1 MMDAIGRTI
10 LAALIL
16 STVMRNMNDMIPNS
30 NLSKLLPVG
39 CSRTSLRGE
48 SDRPDLR
55 TRSPVFE
62 LLARKTHARRRSKV
76 RREDH
81 EQQMIRVD

>member
-30 NLSKLLPVG
+30 NLSNLLPGG
-39 CSRTSLRGE
+39 CSRTSRQVE
-48 SDRPDLR
+48 TDRPSLFP
-55 TRSPVFE
+55 RSPVFDF
-62 LLARKTHARRRSKV
+62 LARKSHARRRRTVAKFAEKTMSS
-76 RREDH
+76 R
-81 EQQMIRVD
+81 